1 MVLKSKIRN
10 KFLKTRKNSNKKNI
24 QIKFDKIY
32 KLLKKT
38 TNLRNKIVGGYY
50 PVNYE
55 IDDLNTVRTRAGLEP
70 YTDSNNFFE
79 KYINE
84 NMWEFFGEGK
94 RLYTLT
100 RIDKAGEV
108 LGIEDF
114 RRIYPIPAREFTIE
128 GNQLVQNP
136 GY

>member
-55 IDDLNTVRTRAGLEP
+55 IDDLNILARLEKKKLQ
-70 YTDSNNFFE
+70 SHSH
-79 KYINE
+79 
-84 NMWEFFGEGK
+84 
-94 RLYTLT
+94 
-100 RIDKAGEV
+100 
-108 LGIEDF
+108 
-114 RRIYPIPAREFTIE
+114 
-128 GNQLVQNP
+128 QLKKIIK
-136 GY
+136 